1 MTGTRGGEDMATER
15 QPMVWRG
22 ERMFCALFVVVVK
35 QLSVCVLSCSVNS
48 DSATP
53 WTVDDQAP
61 LSVGILQAR
70 IQVAMSSSRDLPNP
84 GIEP

>member
-1 MTGTRGGEDMATER
+1 MTGTRGGEDLATKR
-15 QPMVWRG
+15 QPMVWGG
-22 ERMFCALFVVVVK
+22 ERMFCALFVVVK

-48 DSATP
+48 NSATA

-70 IQVAMSSSRDLPNP
+70 IQVAISSSRDLPWD
-84 GIEP
+84 